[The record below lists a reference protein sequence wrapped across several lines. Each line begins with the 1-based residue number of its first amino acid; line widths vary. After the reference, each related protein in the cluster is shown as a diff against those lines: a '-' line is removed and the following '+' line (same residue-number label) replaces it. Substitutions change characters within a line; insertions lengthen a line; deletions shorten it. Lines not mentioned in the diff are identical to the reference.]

1 MVKDK
6 LKKSFV
12 ERRSEPRT
20 KSQDLYSVEIKLG
33 GSIPIYQFKLRDV
46 SASGACFLVREDS
59 PVLKH
64 LRVGQKLNMKYYSTD
79 KSNPTE
85 YFESEIMHITQ
96 TDSDRLKGH
105 YLVGVSVV
113 KKPNTT

>member
-1 MVKDK
+1 MAEDE

-20 KSQDLYSVEIKLG
+20 VTEGLYSVEINLS
-33 GSIPIYQFKLRDV
+33 GSIPIYQFILRDI
-46 SASGACFLVREDS
+46 SPSGACFLVRED
-59 PVLKH
+59 
-64 LRVGQKLNMKYYSTD
+64 MKYYSTD

-85 YFESEIMHITQ
+85 YFKSEIMHITK
-96 TDSDRLKGH
+96 TDSGRLKGH

-113 KKPNTT
+113 GKLTK